1 MPPGVRHNGGDA
13 KQRATPGV
21 ARLPQ
26 RPYVRVVGR
35 LFLLFTVVPLVELYL
50 LVAVGRV
57 LGPLMTIGLVLVT
70 GAVGAWFARLEGARV
85 IRRWQEAMARQQ
97 IPKDG
102 VIDGFLIFI
111 GGLMLITPG
120 ILTDIAGLSMV
131 MPPTR
136 RVIAA
141 FVRSWFERQIAAGR
155 VQVYAPGYN
164 GGPGRPQEVI
174 EVDGEV
180 VEVVEVVAKP
190 DAPGRLEK

>member
-1 MPPGVRHNGGDA
+1 MPPGVRHNGEDA
-13 KQRATPGV
+13 KQRARPRL
-21 ARLPQ
+21 ARLPR
-26 RPYVRVVGR
+26 RPYVREVGR

-57 LGPLMTIGLVLVT
+57 LGPLMTIALVLVT

-136 RVIAA
+136 RVIAG
-141 FVRSWFERQIAAGR
+141 FVRGWFERQIEAGR
-155 VQVYAPGYN
+155 VQVYASGPHGR
-164 GGPGRPQEVI
+164 PGRPQEVI
-174 EVDGEV
+174 EVEG
-180 VEVVEVVAKP
+180 EVVEVVAKP

>member
-1 MPPGVRHNGGDA
+1 MRPGVRQKEGDA
-13 KQRATPGV
+13 KQRENPGV
-21 ARLPQ
+21 AQSPR
-26 RPYVRVVGR
+26 RPYVRSVGR

-50 LVAVGRV
+50 LIAVGRV
-57 LGPLMTIGLVLVT
+57 LGPMATIGLVLVT

-136 RVIAA
+136 RVIAG
-141 FVRSWFERQIAAGR
+141 FVRRWFERQIAAGR

-174 EVDGEV
+174 DVEGEV

-190 DAPGRLEK
+190 NSPGQLEK

>member
-1 MPPGVRHNGGDA
+1 
-13 KQRATPGV
+13 
-21 ARLPQ
+21 L
-26 RPYVRVVGR
+26 VGR

-50 LVAVGRV
+50 LIAVGRI
-57 LGPLMTIGLVLVT
+57 LGPMATIGLVLVT

-131 MPPTR
+131 MPATR
-136 RVIAA
+136 RVIAG
-141 FVRSWFERQIAAGR
+141 FVRRWFERQIAAGR
-155 VQVYAPGYN
+155 VQVYAPGYD
-164 GGPGRPQEVI
+164 GRPGRPQEVI
-174 EVDGEV
+174 DVEGEV

-190 DAPGRLEK
+190 NSPGQLEK

>member
-1 MPPGVRHNGGDA
+1 MPPGVRHKDGDA
-13 KQRATPGV
+13 KQRGSGGV
-21 ARLPQ
+21 ARVPQ
-26 RPYVRVVGR
+26 RPYARFVGR

-57 LGPLMTIGLVLVT
+57 LGPAATIGLVLVT

-85 IRRWQEAMARQQ
+85 IRRWQEAIAQQQ

-136 RVIAA
+136 RVIAG
-141 FVRSWFERQIAAGR
+141 FVRGWVERQIAAGR

-164 GGPGRPQEVI
+164 GPAGRPQEVI
-174 EVDGEV
+174 EVEGEV

-190 DAPGRLEK
+190 NPPGRLEK

>member
-1 MPPGVRHNGGDA
+1 M
-13 KQRATPGV
+13 
-21 ARLPQ
+21 
-26 RPYVRVVGR
+26 GR

-50 LVAVGRV
+50 LIAVGRV
-57 LGPLMTIGLVLVT
+57 LGPMATIGLVLVT

-136 RVIAA
+136 RVIAG
-141 FVRSWFERQIAAGR
+141 FVRRWLERQIAAGR
-155 VQVYAPGYN
+155 VQVYAPDYN

-174 EVDGEV
+174 DVEGEV

-190 DAPGRLEK
+190 NSPGQLEK

>member
-1 MPPGVRHNGGDA
+1 
-13 KQRATPGV
+13 
-21 ARLPQ
+21 
-26 RPYVRVVGR
+26 VGR

-50 LVAVGRV
+50 LIAVGRI
-57 LGPLMTIGLVLVT
+57 LGPMATIGLVLVT

-85 IRRWQEAMARQQ
+85 IRRWQEAIARQQ

-120 ILTDIAGLSMV
+120 ILTDMAGLSMV

-136 RVIAA
+136 RLIAG
-141 FVRSWFERQIAAGR
+141 FVRRWFERQIAAGR

-174 EVDGEV
+174 DVEGEV
-180 VEVVEVVAKP
+180 VEVVEVVPKP
-190 DAPGRLEK
+190 NPPGQLEK

>member
-1 MPPGVRHNGGDA
+1 MPPGVRQKDGDA
-13 KQRATPGV
+13 KQRASPGV
-21 ARLPQ
+21 ARLVR
-26 RPYVRVVGR
+26 RPYVRRVGR
-35 LFLLFTVVPLVELYL
+35 LFLLFTVVPLIELYL
-50 LVAVGRV
+50 LVALGRV
-57 LGPLMTIGLVLVT
+57 LGPLATIGLVIVT

-136 RVIAA
+136 RVIAG
-141 FVRSWFERQIAAGR
+141 FVRSWVERQIAAGR

-174 EVDGEV
+174 EVEGEV

-190 DAPGRLEK
+190 TPPGRLEK